1 MGGQKHPDGVK
12 ADLADRQQLATYEIA
27 QSQLADFAVPVLLSE
42 DDPKQRLFFAAFD
55 GTGNSRHDAR
65 KLTNVAQMYDQVR
78 RHSEDQVDLHGS
90 SSLQAGYVEGPG
102 TQDRWLSRL
111 VDKVTGRSYEARLE
125 EMYLQ
130 FVTQSD
136 RWLKENPDAD
146 IRLFVT
152 GFSRGGEQSAG
163 FTRMVE
169 DRGIQSPEGALVR
182 RDKDGLIVPPVVYPA
197 PPLRE
202 PGTVIQSVGLFD
214 PVGTG
219 EPKRH
224 DRRPAS
230 AVVVGFNIEASL
242 EKRNLFSSTA
252 IIDRGA
258 TEDGRFLSVKV
269 AGAHSDIGGGY
280 QRNGLAIMSGNLMID
295 FFNAHVQPP
304 PLEKRALPD
313 DPEQY
318 VIHRS
323 QNHSPLFGTSHF
335 DRTGERRIDE
345 LLAPPNLC
353 RIDCR
358 DAMPRNETMAASV
371 PWRPVMIGPVQGAV
385 PVRSE
390 GLDTRTF
397 ANGLLSAAARED
409 GIMISGMT
417 REQIGSGA
425 GQTWLQS
432 GFDALERQSRE
443 FAERASAQPAP
454 AMEAP
459 AL

>member
-1 MGGQKHPDGVK
+1 MGGQKHADGVK
-12 ADLADRQQLATYEIA
+12 ADLADRKQLATYETA
-27 QSQLADFAVPVLLSE
+27 QSHLAGFAAPVLLSE
-42 DDPKQRLFFAAFD
+42 GKPEQRLFFAAFD
-55 GTGNSRHDAR
+55 GTGNSKRDLT
-65 KLTNVAQMYDQVR
+65 KLTNVAHMHEQVKR
-78 RHSEDQVDLHGS
+78 YADDQVDRHGG

-102 TQDRWLSRL
+102 TQDRWFSRL
-111 VDKVTGRSYEARLE
+111 VDKATGRSYEARIE

-169 DRGIQSPEGALVR
+169 ERGIQSPEGAIVR
-182 RDKDGLIVPPVVYPA
+182 RDKDGLIVPPVAYPS

-242 EKRNLFSSTA
+242 EKRDLFPSTT

-313 DPEQY
+313 DPGQY

-345 LLAPPNLC
+345 LLAPPSLC

-358 DAMPRNETMAASV
+358 DALPRNETMAASV
-371 PWRPVMIGPVQGAV
+371 PWRPVTIGPVQGAV

-390 GLDTRTF
+390 GLDTQTF
-397 ANGLLSAAARED
+397 ANGLLSAASRDDA
-409 GIMISGMT
+409 INISALM

-432 GFDALERQSRE
+432 GFDVLERQARE
-443 FAERASAQPAP
+443 FTERASAQPGP